1 MRLLLI
7 PSLILGLSMAQPT
20 YAEGEREATLYK
32 NPQCGCCEGYAY
44 FLRKAGFTVTVVS
57 THDLPLIKRE
67 HGVPDALEGCHTT
80 IIDGYVIEGHVP
92 IDLVQRLLQEHP
104 DIVAISLPGMPMGS
118 SPGMTGDK
126 TEPFTVYEISKQPGG
141 DPKVYAIE

>member
-1 MRLLLI
+1 RSSRGLKQKEDGMRLLLI

-80 IIDGYVIEGHVP
+80 IIDGYVIEGQLSTNSLVP
-92 IDLVQRLLQEHP
+92 TCSKNWLKPLL
-104 DIVAISLPGMPMGS
+104 
-118 SPGMTGDK
+118 
-126 TEPFTVYEISKQPGG
+126 
-141 DPKVYAIE
+141 